1 MCDLEKLF
9 LESEDPNSVVY
20 KGQAVCR
27 FYRIPLHKKQVVRVS
42 FVESKSKLGQG
53 ISIDTNGQFVL
64 NNARPNADQRSSK
77 IILWEKT
84 APKVTEWVVEKGDW
98 IEVWN
103 AWDTGDGVIDSWHRN
118 AGMLHS
124 EESGVHV
131 FRCSDGP
138 GDVDFGNL
146 VFTVEVL

>member
-9 LESEDPNSVVY
+9 IDNLGEPVVY
-20 KGQAVCR
+20 KGQAVCGD
-27 FYRIPLHKKQVVRVS
+27 FRIPVRTGQVFRVT
-42 FVESKSKLGQG
+42 FVESSSKFGQG

-64 NNARPNADQRSSK
+64 HNARPDADQGCSK

-84 APKVTEWVVEKGDW
+84 APKITEWVAEKGDW

-103 AWDTGDGVIDSWHRN
+103 AWDTGDGVIDSGHRN

-124 EESGVHV
+124 EEDGVHV